1 MSSVMREREGM
12 RMERGIRRGK
22 SKAGK
27 RKVGEGWK
35 EVGAAYG
42 AAGCMQWAMGCTRR
56 AAREVRVVDDAC

>member
-1 MSSVMREREGM
+1 MG
-12 RMERGIRRGK
+12 RGIRRGK

-42 AAGCMQWAMGCTRR
+42 AAGRMQWAMGCTRR